1 VASQIYAAAAV
12 QGRWSCGAGRRGEVT
27 WGVGVGAS
35 LRRRRERRSAVGKK
49 KMRERREV
57 REVERQEVVAF
68 ITTGIHR
75 ECLD

>member
-1 VASQIYAAAAV
+1 M
-12 QGRWSCGAGRRGEVT
+12 
-27 WGVGVGAS
+27 
-35 LRRRRERRSAVGKK
+35 RRRPCRAGGRAGPVVGGRLRGGWGWARACAVAERGDRRWKK

>member
-1 VASQIYAAAAV
+1 
-12 QGRWSCGAGRRGEVT
+12 
-27 WGVGVGAS
+27 VGVGAS

-68 ITTGIHR
+68 ITTGIH
-75 ECLD
+75 

>member
-1 VASQIYAAAAV
+1 VGGGGGREPAPSQ
-12 QGRWSCGAGRRGEVT
+12 
-27 WGVGVGAS
+27 
-35 LRRRRERRSAVGKK
+35 REEIGGWKK